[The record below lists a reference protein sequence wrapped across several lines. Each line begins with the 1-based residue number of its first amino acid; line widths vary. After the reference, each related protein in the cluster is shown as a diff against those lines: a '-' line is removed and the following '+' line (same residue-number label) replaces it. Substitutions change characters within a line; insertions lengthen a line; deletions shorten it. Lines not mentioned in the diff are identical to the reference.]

1 MMKPDELRVLIL
13 RLRQEHAGDDDG
25 GYALVAAFKQARES
39 LDKESGAQLVEALAD
54 LVRIQDRDISAI
66 ALEALVQMGASQA
79 IDALASELTKT
90 IRDDGRKDYLVL
102 GLLRLPQRQ
111 IAEPIL
117 EHIRSSLEN
126 PRPLTVP
133 IIAAL
138 CNIDRD
144 TGLDISCTYFEKAV
158 ISAPSSSVEESIAAF
173 VRNFVAIDDRLL
185 PELVQMVRVRKPETG
200 RWLAA
205 RICDYL
211 SKPWMIEELGGNRC
225 TSMRAKI
232 TASELALN

>member
-1 MMKPDELRVLIL
+1 MNPDELRALIL
-13 RLRQEHAGDDDG
+13 RLRQEHANDNDG

-39 LDKESGAQLVEALAD
+39 LDKDSGAQLVEALAD
-54 LVRIQDRDISAI
+54 LVRIQDRDISAV
-66 ALEALVQMGASQA
+66 ALEALVQIGAGQA
-79 IDALASELTKT
+79 IAALTSELTRT
-90 IRDDGRKDYLVL
+90 IRDEGRKDYLVL
-102 GLLRLPQRQ
+102 GLLRLPQRE

-117 EHIRSSLEN
+117 DHIRSSLEN

-144 TGLDISCTYFEKAV
+144 TGLDISCIYFEKAFA
-158 ISAPSSSVEESIAAF
+158 SGQSSSVEESIAAF

-185 PELVQMVRVRKPETG
+185 PELVRMVRVRKPETG
-200 RWLAA
+200 RWLAT

-211 SKPWMIEELGGNRC
+211 SKSWMIEEIGGDRC
-225 TSMRAKI
+225 TRIRAKI
-232 TASELALN
+232 EASELALN